1 MSDQERA
8 AAVIRLAIEL
18 MRQGRS
24 RGWSDAL
31 AMARAEIRT

>member
-8 AAVIRLAIEL
+8 ARIIRLAIEL

-24 RGWSDAL
+24 RGWSDAISQ
-31 AMARAEIRT
+31 ASKQVK